1 VRDYRVR
8 PHAKPSYDF
17 QVSNYAG
24 HEPENLDASPA
35 PLHPSLAVP
44 FLGLGL
50 IMGRLATPSECWEQV
65 ALCRTR
71 ADAAA
76 DERLRAV
83 WSSMA
88 QMWTKLGERLQR
100 LNAQGSV

>member
-1 VRDYRVR
+1 MR
-8 PHAKPSYDF
+8 
-17 QVSNYAG
+17 G

-35 PLHPSLAVP
+35 PLLMDR
-44 FLGLGL
+44 F
-50 IMGRLATPSECWEQV
+50 ATPSECWEQA

-83 WSSMA
+83 WISMTLIWRRLA
-88 QMWTKLGERLQR
+88 LHKERLQR
-100 LNAQGSV
+100 LNA